1 MGKTCE
7 MLLGEADA
15 VLTPSYKRD
24 SAHYFVEDIV
34 RELKPTNLMGET
46 KQSYVEHFH
55 QLHKIRQI
63 YGNIFSP
70 AWPIFFRQ
78 NPLFLFWCGTWWDT
92 FSILH
97 CF

>member
-15 VLTPSYKRD
+15 VLTPSYKGD

-46 KQSYVEHFH
+46 KQDYRSGRIGSHHFVDLDS
-55 QLHKIRQI
+55 QRK
-63 YGNIFSP
+63 P
-70 AWPIFFRQ
+70 
-78 NPLFLFWCGTWWDT
+78 
-92 FSILH
+92 
-97 CF
+97 

>member
-15 VLTPSYKRD
+15 VLTPSYKGD

-46 KQSYVEHFH
+46 KQSYVERFH
-55 QLHKIRQI
+55 QLHKITT
-63 YGNIFSP
+63 NILLP
-70 AWPIFFRQ
+70 ERIGRLLAP
-78 NPLFLFWCGTWWDT
+78 TV
-92 FSILH
+92 H
-97 CF
+97 K